1 MNHIRGLKLLVS
13 LIAVVLVCSCTESVH
28 FTEIPET
35 PAPVAAAPAAVSATS
50 TPAPT
55 PPRVRAPAAVRPP
68 VVVAPPVA
76 VVSTPVV
83 SQMTLCQQFM
93 DNVSAVDKT
102 ATNDIQISTTGED
115 ITIDSARDVSINQYS
130 GPSLVIKS
138 AVSISLINNNS
149 GKLFI
154 NTSSIAAV
162 TGHQNGLLCAVAD
175 NIGIIDGVHG
185 ELKIMSQEIQEL
197 KGLTAPSDLSIVGKI
212 LNVNTVTAPMNLTVT
227 SIDTLSFVTA
237 RSQIRAKTIKTID
250 RLHAPLHLYGTQV
263 DSVTNNTS
271 IICLHEGAKVK
282 NPKGQVSANCPSN
295 Y

>member
-1 MNHIRGLKLLVS
+1 MPQTP
-13 LIAVVLVCSCTESVH
+13 AVV
-28 FTEIPET
+28 
-35 PAPVAAAPAAVSATS
+35 AAPAAVRSTS
-50 TPAPT
+50 TPVTT
-55 PPRVRAPAAVRPP
+55 PPKTRAPAAVVVRPP
-68 VVVAPPVA
+68 VAVTPPVA

-93 DNVSAVDKT
+93 DSVSAVDKT
-102 ATNDIQISTTGED
+102 ATNDIQISATGED

-149 GKLFI
+149 GRLFI

-175 NIGIIDGVHG
+175 TIGIIDGVHG

-212 LNVNTVTAPMNLTVT
+212 LNVNTINAPMNLTVT
-227 SIDTLSFVTA
+227 SIDSLSFVTA
-237 RSQIRAKTIKTID
+237 RSQIRAKTI
-250 RLHAPLHLYGTQV
+250 
-263 DSVTNNTS
+263 
-271 IICLHEGAKVK
+271 
-282 NPKGQVSANCPSN
+282 
-295 Y
+295 